1 MDNAIIIMKQKMK
14 KINFIIVEIERM
26 KKEKYAELVLKDMNW
41 IKMGYVLIM
50 EIVMNLM
57 KKIYVRNVLIIF
69 A

>member
-1 MDNAIIIMKQKMK
+1 MK

-57 KKIYVRNVLIIF
+57 KKIYVRNV
-69 A
+69 

>member
-1 MDNAIIIMKQKMK
+1 MK